1 MAWYVFALLDR
12 APRASMGTGLSA
24 PVRMRDLGGCVAA
37 VERRSDVPPIE
48 LGTLQAHHRAVA
60 RLWRHTPAVLP
71 VRFGTLLESDELVEA
86 VEGRDEELREAFDL
100 VRKRAQ
106 FTWRGSAA
114 RRPAARKVPRAR
126 AASISVSG
134 AEYLRRA
141 ARGAAPP
148 PRFST
153 IRRAVR
159 PFVTAERYQSGR
171 PTVPEALYH
180 LVDTAHVTAYR
191 AAAVRIPSDTS
202 APTLSGPFP
211 PYAFVPE
218 ILR

>member
-12 APRASMGTGLSA
+12 APRASIGTGLTA
-24 PVRMRDLGGCVAA
+24 AVRMRDLGGCVAA

-48 LGTLQAHHRAVA
+48 LGTLQAHHRVVA
-60 RLWRHTPAVLP
+60 RLWRDAPAVLP

-86 VEGRDEELREAFDL
+86 VEGKDEELREAFDL
-100 VRKRAQ
+100 VRRRAQ
-106 FTWRGSAA
+106 FTWRGSPV
-114 RRPAARKVPRAR
+114 RRPVARKGPRR
-126 AASISVSG
+126 QAASISGSG
-134 AEYLRRA
+134 AVYLRRA
-141 ARGAAPP
+141 ARGATPP

-153 IRRAVR
+153 IRRVLR
-159 PFVTAERYQSGR
+159 PFVAAERYQSGR
-171 PTVPEALYH
+171 PTIPEALYH
-180 LVDTAHVTAYR
+180 LVDTAQMTAYR
-191 AAAVRIPSDTS
+191 AAARSIPSDTP